1 MSQRKKK
8 LVMFMLMFNLFI
20 TMGGIGMVVP
30 VLPSYLDL
38 FGVGGTILG
47 FLVADFAFAQFIFSP
62 IAGNLSDLYGR
73 KFFVILG
80 LIVFGFS
87 QIFFG
92 IAKAIWM
99 LFLPVSCQE
108 LALPSSCHR

>member
-1 MSQRKKK
+1 
-8 LVMFMLMFNLFI
+8 MFMLMFNLFI

-62 IAGNLSDLYGR
+62 IAGIYRIYMDENSLSFWD
-73 KFFVILG
+73 
-80 LIVFGFS
+80 
-87 QIFFG
+87 
-92 IAKAIWM
+92 
-99 LFLPVSCQE
+99 
-108 LALPSSCHR
+108 